1 MLRRCGLHLWDA
13 GVKGVKNRT
22 SLLLA
27 GITGTLLFAITT
39 ATLGIYPGLI
49 TVAWPILLL
58 AITNYDRLMLLSSS
72 FFAIFRKA
80 IFWAE
85 RNTISTS
92 LQGTINICAGAIN
105 EETPGLLPHRM
116 KVNWVQPMNR
126 DAFLK
131 NDQVIV
137 CLEGS
142 ENQSRNLA
150 RATILYVADDLLRE
164 SRRFVYPSLMKSTDF
179 VVSRKILASA
189 GNIAALNCLNE
200 EFIQPAVQGNAEL
213 EAMIASL
220 QRADSA
226 GLLTRVMLRTF
237 RDLSALVPPSAA
249 NPTAENETM
258 NFFEIIERLGT
269 KAKGVDVNPT
279 LDGEIIR
286 VAIMLVARA
295 EAAGSTDPYVNFAF
309 RCRQDN
315 VAVLYVVA
323 RGQAN
328 CTLTEWV
335 VDDVVKR
342 DYYKR
347 ESCSKYPVVGKK
359 GRKVDALVAR
369 LTISSVH
376 TFKAPSASS

>member
-1 MLRRCGLHLWDA
+1 MKTRS
-13 GVKGVKNRT
+13 

-27 GITGTLLFAITT
+27 GITGALLFAITT
-39 ATLGIYPGLI
+39 ARLGIYPGLI

-72 FFAIFRKA
+72 FFGIFRKVV
-80 IFWAE
+80 FWAE
-85 RNTISTS
+85 RKKISTS
-92 LQGTINICAGAIN
+92 LQGTINMCAGAIN
-105 EETPGLLPHRM
+105 EETPDLLPHRM

-179 VVSRKILASA
+179 VISRKILASA
-189 GNIAALNCLNE
+189 GNITALNCLND
-200 EFIQPAVQGNAEL
+200 EFIQPAVQGNGEL
-213 EAMIASL
+213 EDIIASL

-226 GLLTRVMLRTF
+226 GLLTRIMLRTF

-249 NPTAENETM
+249 NPTAEKETM
-258 NFFEIIERLGT
+258 DFFEIMERLGT
-269 KAKGVDVNPT
+269 KTKGVDVNPT
-279 LDGEIIR
+279 LNGEIIR

-295 EAAGSTDPYVNFAF
+295 EADASTDPYVNFAF

-315 VAVLYVVA
+315 VIVLYVVA
-323 RGQAN
+323 RGEAN
-328 CTLTEWV
+328 NTLAEWV

-342 DYYKR
+342 NYYKK
-347 ESCSKYPVVGKK
+347 EDSSKYSDLGTR
-359 GRKVDALVAR
+359 GRKVNALVVR
-369 LTISSVH
+369 LTISSVR
-376 TFKAPSASS
+376 TFKAPIASS